1 MKKSLA
7 SALASMILMPS
18 AFAQDSVTLYGI
30 IDMGLQYLKTQQDL
44 PGQRDSNTFLGMAN
58 GVQSGSRFGLK
69 GLSDLGGNTSVRFVL
84 ENGFN
89 PGNGTAAQ
97 GGLLFGRQATIGL
110 VNQDLGQVDVGRRS
124 NLATSYF
131 DPIDP
136 FGEGFGQA
144 NIGASFGTANTLRYN
159 NLVLAQSAPIGG
171 LTFGAGYSF
180 ATGLSTIYV
189 DNGSCS
195 STGCHISNNNYQY
208 LTGNNLRAITLGVKY
223 QQGPLYLAAAYDQ
236 LNGPNDIQ
244 NGPPSPNPT
253 AWMIG
258 GLYDFTSIKIS
269 GAFGQTRHGSVLGQ
283 AEGTGSAAGNN
294 LTNTTLGAGALF
306 SAGFAHNSYLLGL
319 TIPTNT
325 GSVIA
330 SWQMMQPTGDYKTD
344 GVSAQSVYS
353 VGYLYSLTK
362 RTNVYAYASYANNF
376 AMVDTARSTVLG
388 IGMRHQ
394 F

>member
-44 PGQRDSNTFLGMAN
+44 PGQRDSNTFLGMTN

-208 LTGNNLRAITLGVKY
+208 LTGNNLRAITLG
-223 QQGPLYLAAAYDQ
+223 AAYTLKLDGEIGSIECGKRADFAV
-236 LNGPNDIQ
+236 LHDDPLAVDPAHPFPFIANLALCMVLKLVREEDGGTMRALRPPVPRRVSTAAPMLWRLPQ
-244 NGPPSPNPT
+244 NGFWPR
-253 AWMIG
+253 
-258 GLYDFTSIKIS
+258 L
-269 GAFGQTRHGSVLGQ
+269 AFGKIL
-283 AEGTGSAAGNN
+283 
-294 LTNTTLGAGALF
+294 
-306 SAGFAHNSYLLGL
+306 
-319 TIPTNT
+319 
-325 GSVIA
+325 
-330 SWQMMQPTGDYKTD
+330 K
-344 GVSAQSVYS
+344 
-353 VGYLYSLTK
+353 
-362 RTNVYAYASYANNF
+362 
-376 AMVDTARSTVLG
+376 ARFNPS
-388 IGMRHQ
+388 
-394 F
+394 